1 GLFCG
6 RHFLEPAAL
15 RCLPARETRVAKKRL
30 AGPALSAHMVGAPPR
45 CQQTWGQVSCTAP
58 MASSFF
64 AFSAFLRSQNPT
76 ACGRRPQPL
85 HTNFAFL
92 AERKPREADDAGPS
106 RSRPGDGMRALRS
119 GLKLQ
124 LEQPL
129 SPRRP
134 PVGLRRAGATWH
146 RPGGQ
151 RVSQGAVNRPE
162 GAGDPINNG
171 RSSGRGGS
179 APRGSGDK
187 TCGSRAVSCCQR
199 LSGNHCNTG
208 TSTATLENCFF
219 APHRSR
225 RLKMKRIYFW
235 GNANSVSGQS
245 WPLPRLLLASR
256 RAVSSRK
263 WYSVP
268 VLCSRC
274 CCPPSSSP
282 WRRFRS
288 QRRSSSCCSSR
299 SRTCLTRSA
308 LPPPPASAAP
318 ASLETSL
325 ATRSSCRAG
334 PCECD
339 SATETRTTRW
349 SNRLYTC
356 CFCSGPVLT
365 RRLPP
370 LGSLETLAPLP
381 AGIQRGPQPSGA
393 ASAGGGAACTERR
406 SRAGGPA
413 SSTEPSLRASR
424 TEPLMPYLRA
434 GATPMLESRTWQTT
448 ASTSRSGSVGGLA
461 LKNRHWNSCM
471 LAICACW
478 AARCRSFMR
487 QHCASSSWLGSSASS
502 ASESPNA
509 ASRQR
514 CTRMAPVLKY
524 SALDMACVAR
534 VRRMRFTSGSAGST
548 QLSSDSASCR
558 WVRSGSANLAC
569 TSTPSSS
576 SPPQAIR
583 LALMVL
589 ATPTNRLTASRSWA
603 KRRRSRSRSRLSS
616 GASSGMSGTAVSM
629 ASPSWIRWAIS
640 MMNWLSLLILLLP
653 SCCWGQLTD
662 AEKQE
667 GLQFTNHLRRNV
679 VPRAGDM
686 NGVLWDDNLAQLAQ
700 SAADK
705 CIFQHNYDGPYA
717 GLGENVY
724 KGARRNLSEIFMFM
738 FLERENF
745 NFKTSS
751 CNINSGSKYSMFTT
765 CGHYLQLVSANVM
778 RMGCGLKQCPD
789 GNNLVFCEYNKGVM
803 NPPYEAGEPGTKCRH
818 LMASYSQ
825 NGLCYY
831 KGIGEPAPI
840 SGQLDCKI
848 TCLNYGNR
856 TDDGIQCKCTCPLGF
871 YGMRCELKTGAT
883 PNVPNDCTAQLVQ
896 CKNGGTPTMNG
907 DNIAQADNSVFWYFG
922 ETMLYSS
929 YYPVDPQIPAART
942 EAALQAATTLLGYG
956 DLLLTDNYPQN
967 ALDGSLKIGVHYR
980 MQDATASTCGV
991 AKALA
996 RLESM
1001 QSRTSGMSLALP
1013 ILLLLSVAE
1022 PGSCGMTDAL
1032 RREALEA
1039 HNYLRRNVYPEAVGM
1054 ARLEW
1059 SPALE
1064 ALAERAAQT
1073 CVFEHN
1079 TGGDYAGKGEN
1090 MYLGGKDNFTEILTL
1105 MFLERELYD
1114 FENSRCLV
1122 GTGEYQGAY
1131 GFFRTCGHYLQIVRA
1146 DMTQVGCS
1154 INSCRG
1160 ADGAVNNLAVCEYE
1174 SMYKEPPYRAKKPGE
1189 DPCELCGYDGYA
1201 TACEDGMCTVLDSES
1216 PVRSAVQR
1224 RCLNCGQMQYY
1235 GPYDF
1240 CMCEDNFYGDVCEK
1254 RIQSALPRAFV
1265 QSCNKCQQ
1273 ENIRCECICR
1283 DGFTGEY
1290 CEVDLEE
1297 DANTLELYIGG
1308 AKRYSSYYPVDKA
1321 IWNAAERGFL
1331 RDMQSALANYCTRG
1345 RPRVRLSAN
1354 YPATTIDGSLKVGL
1368 HAKCGRQ
1375 YIDKAQLTQAYEE
1388 SRELVG
1394 QSLDRLGVA
1403 VRVVHINAAD
1413 RVDAEHQVRLA
1424 QVPPLGHLLRVHLP
1438 RLVLSDRRQLG
1449 QLLGRELP
1457 DSQAVLNQ
1465 QRLSLRLQVAHGA
1478 QRPHEV
1484 AVRVLAVRRP
1494 GVDSNHE
1501 PLAGQSGSLAGCYA
1515 DLGHAAVPGHSEDS
1529 FGRAGVL
1536 AGAVSGGL
1544 HRAHVV
1550 APVALRDAHHAAVGA
1565 AAESA
1570 VCCSPSTG
1578 WAQEALGSSWTHTM
1592 SPCTARFRSRCPTI
1606 RISPLG
1612 LGIDQG
1618 FLVAAEWGVLSEFP
1632 GDEQG
1637 KHRPGG
1643 LQLKHLRAAAQRN
1656 HSGVLAGLAADVQA
1670 ALQKLAGLHA
1680 GLQALGRQVLRRLKD
1695 LRHLRLVAMET
1706 GYVVR
1711 HAEHVHTALVFG
1723 LAGLHRPVR
1732 HQHDG
1737 DLARPDIS
1745 KQQSHRIV
1753 QVLGVPAGGAPVQAG
1768 SVLVLGLAG
1777 PPVAPALGLELVVEQ
1792 GGALPGIAQLRLD
1805 PVVQPPAA
1813 GALDVVQAGE
1823 GQQDAL
1829 HLGQLEQL
1837 PVGAGSGA
1845 VGQDVVSQGGGQAGA
1860 AVRRRLASP
1869 PAQLGAA
1876 GHVRPEVHLADQTD
1890 AAAAVQTQQNVLVG
1904 PLGGHQHRGVSAQTG
1919 TGHGCGF
1926 NELSSATATA

>member
-1 GLFCG
+1 
-6 RHFLEPAAL
+6 
-15 RCLPARETRVAKKRL
+15 
-30 AGPALSAHMVGAPPR
+30 
-45 CQQTWGQVSCTAP
+45 
-58 MASSFF
+58 
-64 AFSAFLRSQNPT
+64 
-76 ACGRRPQPL
+76 
-85 HTNFAFL
+85 
-92 AERKPREADDAGPS
+92 
-106 RSRPGDGMRALRS
+106 
-119 GLKLQ
+119 
-124 LEQPL
+124 
-129 SPRRP
+129 
-134 PVGLRRAGATWH
+134 
-146 RPGGQ
+146 
-151 RVSQGAVNRPE
+151 
-162 GAGDPINNG
+162 
-171 RSSGRGGS
+171 
-179 APRGSGDK
+179 
-187 TCGSRAVSCCQR
+187 
-199 LSGNHCNTG
+199 
-208 TSTATLENCFF
+208 
-219 APHRSR
+219 
-225 RLKMKRIYFW
+225 
-235 GNANSVSGQS
+235 
-245 WPLPRLLLASR
+245 
-256 RAVSSRK
+256 
-263 WYSVP
+263 
-268 VLCSRC
+268 
-274 CCPPSSSP
+274 
-282 WRRFRS
+282 
-288 QRRSSSCCSSR
+288 
-299 SRTCLTRSA
+299 
-308 LPPPPASAAP
+308 
-318 ASLETSL
+318 
-325 ATRSSCRAG
+325 
-334 PCECD
+334 
-339 SATETRTTRW
+339 
-349 SNRLYTC
+349 
-356 CFCSGPVLT
+356 
-365 RRLPP
+365 
-370 LGSLETLAPLP
+370 
-381 AGIQRGPQPSGA
+381 
-393 ASAGGGAACTERR
+393 
-406 SRAGGPA
+406 
-413 SSTEPSLRASR
+413 
-424 TEPLMPYLRA
+424 
-434 GATPMLESRTWQTT
+434 
-448 ASTSRSGSVGGLA
+448 
-461 LKNRHWNSCM
+461 
-471 LAICACW
+471 
-478 AARCRSFMR
+478 
-487 QHCASSSWLGSSASS
+487 
-502 ASESPNA
+502 
-509 ASRQR
+509 
-514 CTRMAPVLKY
+514 
-524 SALDMACVAR
+524 
-534 VRRMRFTSGSAGST
+534 
-548 QLSSDSASCR
+548 
-558 WVRSGSANLAC
+558 
-569 TSTPSSS
+569 
-576 SPPQAIR
+576 
-583 LALMVL
+583 
-589 ATPTNRLTASRSWA
+589 
-603 KRRRSRSRSRLSS
+603 
-616 GASSGMSGTAVSM
+616 
-629 ASPSWIRWAIS
+629 

-907 DNIAQADNSVFWYFG
+907 DVCKCVCPANYRGDTCEENIAQADNSVFWYFG

-929 YYPVDPQIPAART
+929 YYPVDPQIWTKKYVQKTLQYYLTTELNKYCKANYAACCPNGGS
-942 EAALQAATTLLGYG
+942 ATSSNDIVGYG

-1114 FENSRCLV
+1114 FENSRCLES
-1122 GTGEYQGAY
+1122 TKAPTD
-1131 GFFRTCGHYLQIVRA
+1131 FFAHAATTCKIVRA

-1273 ENIRCECICR
+1273 DNIRCLNGATPIATDDSCECICR

-1403 VRVVHINAAD
+1403 V
-1413 RVDAEHQVRLA
+1413 
-1424 QVPPLGHLLRVHLP
+1424 
-1438 RLVLSDRRQLG
+1438 
-1449 QLLGRELP
+1449 
-1457 DSQAVLNQ
+1457 
-1465 QRLSLRLQVAHGA
+1465 
-1478 QRPHEV
+1478 
-1484 AVRVLAVRRP
+1484 
-1494 GVDSNHE
+1494 
-1501 PLAGQSGSLAGCYA
+1501 
-1515 DLGHAAVPGHSEDS
+1515 
-1529 FGRAGVL
+1529 
-1536 AGAVSGGL
+1536 
-1544 HRAHVV
+1544 
-1550 APVALRDAHHAAVGA
+1550 VALG
-1565 AAESA
+1565 
-1570 VCCSPSTG
+1570 
-1578 WAQEALGSSWTHTM
+1578 
-1592 SPCTARFRSRCPTI
+1592 
-1606 RISPLG
+1606 
-1612 LGIDQG
+1612 
-1618 FLVAAEWGVLSEFP
+1618 
-1632 GDEQG
+1632 
-1637 KHRPGG
+1637 
-1643 LQLKHLRAAAQRN
+1643 
-1656 HSGVLAGLAADVQA
+1656 
-1670 ALQKLAGLHA
+1670 
-1680 GLQALGRQVLRRLKD
+1680 
-1695 LRHLRLVAMET
+1695 
-1706 GYVVR
+1706 
-1711 HAEHVHTALVFG
+1711 
-1723 LAGLHRPVR
+1723 
-1732 HQHDG
+1732 
-1737 DLARPDIS
+1737 
-1745 KQQSHRIV
+1745 
-1753 QVLGVPAGGAPVQAG
+1753 
-1768 SVLVLGLAG
+1768 
-1777 PPVAPALGLELVVEQ
+1777 
-1792 GGALPGIAQLRLD
+1792 
-1805 PVVQPPAA
+1805 
-1813 GALDVVQAGE
+1813 
-1823 GQQDAL
+1823 
-1829 HLGQLEQL
+1829 
-1837 PVGAGSGA
+1837 
-1845 VGQDVVSQGGGQAGA
+1845 
-1860 AVRRRLASP
+1860 
-1869 PAQLGAA
+1869 
-1876 GHVRPEVHLADQTD
+1876 
-1890 AAAAVQTQQNVLVG
+1890 
-1904 PLGGHQHRGVSAQTG
+1904 
-1919 TGHGCGF
+1919 
-1926 NELSSATATA
+1926 